1 MPYSKYNHILRY
13 WRLNLQ
19 HINFRRD
26 TIQST
31 AGTNNH
37 SLFDPWSFP
46 LHHLLYLPSPI
57 KFIPEFIFHFC
68 PFIPISAATLSM
80 TSFLLVR
87 TSVNCPYPLSYISK
101 PSYSL
106 LKNQQGFSTSLWKK
120 DHTFRPIVQEP
131 GKLCVKLCF
140 CLSILILGF
149 IQIWHL
155 FPQITSCFLNTQ
167 HLIYLFLAPGIPV
180 LSSWSILTECT
191 FLFSNRLL
199 LISKVIS

>member
-1 MPYSKYNHILRY
+1 MVLTLHLTSWVMEVWRHAYYTCLKHNNFICRFIPVSHILPSNFPFKSHAKNCAKKRY
-13 WRLNLQ
+13 
-19 HINFRRD
+19 
-26 TIQST
+26 
-31 AGTNNH
+31 
-37 SLFDPWSFP
+37 P
-46 LHHLLYLPSPI
+46 
-57 KFIPEFIFHFC
+57 
-68 PFIPISAATLSM
+68 PFIPMSAATLSM

-167 HLIYLFLAPGIPV
+167 HLIYLFLAPGIHYY
-180 LSSWSILTECT
+180 LSE
-191 FLFSNRLL
+191 
-199 LISKVIS
+199 